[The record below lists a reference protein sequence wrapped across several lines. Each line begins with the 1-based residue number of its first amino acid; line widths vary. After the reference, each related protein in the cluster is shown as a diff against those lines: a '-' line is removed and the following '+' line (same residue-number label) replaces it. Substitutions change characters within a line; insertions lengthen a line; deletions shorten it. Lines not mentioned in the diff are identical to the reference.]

1 MRETASEHGLCEHG
15 LRVADRCR
23 VNRTA
28 KRYGGRYCSGY
39 PGDVGLA
46 CAGTFGAEGITGK
59 AE

>member
-23 VNRTA
+23 VNRTK
-28 KRYGGRYCSGY
+28 KRYGGRCCCDYA
-39 PGDVGLA
+39 GDVVLA
-46 CAGTFGAEGITGK
+46 RARAFAVEVITGK